1 MRGRL
6 IFPFLAELRRLDT
19 AAMAAGDPDGP
30 GPLVS
35 GFDLDFKEPAL
46 VDRDGDGVAERERV
60 ELPPIRVPC
69 QVEPKVFE
77 DLRLLASGDSPR
89 SDLSLVF
96 HFRDLERLGLVDA
109 ASGDALIRPNDR
121 LAGLYDLG
129 GLLVQAIRTPP
140 GLFVTQAQPRGFGL
154 GRGRPHRNLL
164 LVTFEARQLAPTRVE

>member
-30 GPLVS
+30 GPLAS

-46 VDRDGDGVAERERV
+46 VDRNGDGVAERERV

-77 DLRLLASGDSPR
+77 DLRLLTSGDSPR

-109 ASGDALIRPNDR
+109 ATGDALIRPNDR